1 MENNIEIEEMQSEEN
16 MPDDNLLIHETMD
29 DLKEVIPSLNL
40 NVPPTTAMQPIP
52 EEKENIISDD
62 ALLGIYQEVL
72 NGIREDRQEI
82 DKLLANFVEMVINEG
97 DSTSASKEA
106 LVNLVKIKTDTSD
119 KMAKIADLMT
129 RVKLKERDTFPKYL
143 AAHQNN
149 TINIGENATNKRELI
164 KQIERAKKAKEKK

>member
-1 MENNIEIEEMQSEEN
+1 MENNIEIEEMQSVENLEE
-16 MPDDNLLIHETMD
+16 DNLLIDETMH

-40 NVPPTTAMQPIP
+40 NVPPTAAMQPIP

-62 ALLGIYQEVL
+62 ALLGIYHEVL

-129 RVKLKERDTFPKYL
+129 RVKLKEKDTFPKYL

-149 TINIGENATNKRELI
+149 TINIGENAPSKRELI